1 MCYQNRSNAHSSR
14 LLADIVSPEMI
25 FWSMYITRFPLLN
38 PYRYLLLILTCFEF
52 NINLFRNSAV
62 YIIRFIETVTSQMN
76 RKVRV
81 ESTYSDW
88 FVSQGFGA
96 FDFELASI
104 PSSAQQNT
112 AEP

>member
-1 MCYQNRSNAHSSR
+1 M
-14 LLADIVSPEMI
+14 
-25 FWSMYITRFPLLN
+25 
-38 PYRYLLLILTCFEF
+38 
-52 NINLFRNSAV
+52 
-62 YIIRFIETVTSQMN
+62 YIIRFIEAVTSQVN

-81 ESTYSDW
+81 GSTYSDW
-88 FVSQGFGA
+88 FMSQGFGA

>member
-1 MCYQNRSNAHSSR
+1 MLSKSKQCALVTTASR
-14 LLADIVSPEMI
+14 HCVTRDDILVYVYHTLSVAQSI
-25 FWSMYITRFPLLN
+25 QI
-38 PYRYLLLILTCFEF
+38 YLLLILTCFEF

-62 YIIRFIETVTSQMN
+62 YIIRFIETVTSQVN

-81 ESTYSDW
+81 GSTYSDW
-88 FVSQGFGA
+88 FMSQGFGA